1 MPRYVIERQY
11 LVPMFEHILVEAP
24 NFDAACGEAI
34 DEFAQPW
41 GDHVKPDFDNAR
53 AITIT
58 LAVEIP
64 ENLFPELR
72 SREDEDRHILSQ
84 VLYDAGLDP
93 LAIPPAFAERCA
105 QGDEP
110 VGFA

>member
-24 NFDAACGEAI
+24 SFDAACGEAI
-34 DEFAQPW
+34 DELAQPW
-41 GDHVKPDFDNAR
+41 GDNVKPDFDNAR
-53 AITIT
+53 AVTIT

-93 LAIPPAFAERCA
+93 LGIPPEFTERYG
-105 QGDEP
+105 QDEEP

>member
-11 LVPMFEHILVEAP
+11 HVPMFEHILVEAP
-24 NFDAACGEAI
+24 SFDSACREAI

-41 GDHVKPDFDNAR
+41 SDNVELDFDNAR
-53 AITIT
+53 AGTIT

-64 ENLFPELR
+64 ENLFPELL

-84 VLYDAGLDP
+84 VLYNAGLDP
-93 LAIPPAFAERCA
+93 LAIPLEFE
-105 QGDEP
+105 EP
-110 VGFA
+110 GGEDHQSVGFT

>member
-24 NFDAACGEAI
+24 SFEAAFEEAI
-34 DEFAQPW
+34 DEFAKPW

-53 AITIT
+53 AVTIT
-58 LAVEIP
+58 QAVEIP
-64 ENLFPELR
+64 DLLFPELR
-72 SREDEDRHILSQ
+72 STEDEDRHTLSH
-84 VLYDAGLDP
+84 VLYDAGLP
-93 LAIPPAFAERCA
+93 LLQIPAEFTDDYLESD
-105 QGDEP
+105 GE